1 VRLSFLLPLLSIVPL
16 CNFSSVS
23 IFFSSELDSPSILGG
38 YGKAIIF
45 GGVDG
50 ILTSF
55 TLITGAIGLS
65 NPSLA
70 LLLNDF
76 SSLGGGFNWDI
87 ILLIGLS
94 NVIAAAVAMGANEYL
109 SSKAHRDFVATE
121 KRREKW
127 EYKNH
132 KDAEIK
138 EMVYLFVQRGM
149 SHPDAELVVKKMAE
163 YEDFF
168 VDLIVSQELGQ
179 LSADDSELNFIQDGF
194 IMFISFAS
202 FGILPLIPFV
212 LGGYDL
218 LPEKSLAMISVCSTL
233 SLLFFLGCIKSTFR

>member
-1 VRLSFLLPLLSIVPL
+1 
-16 CNFSSVS
+16 
-23 IFFSSELDSPSILGG
+23 
-38 YGKAIIF
+38 
-45 GGVDG
+45 
-50 ILTSF
+50 
-55 TLITGAIGLS
+55 
-65 NPSLA
+65 
-70 LLLNDF
+70 
-76 SSLGGGFNWDI
+76 
-87 ILLIGLS
+87 LIGLS

-109 SSKAHRDFVATE
+109 SSKAHHDFVLTE

-132 KDAEIK
+132 KDAEVK
-138 EMVYLFVQRGM
+138 EMVHLFVNRGM

-179 LSADDSELNFIQDGF
+179 LSDDSELNFLQDGF

-212 LGGYDL
+212 FGAYDL
-218 LPEKSLAMISVCSTL
+218 LPENNLAMISVCSTL
-233 SLLFFLGCIKSTFR
+233 SLLFFLGCIKSTFRSPLLSFSFSSSCSFDSHPALLQHLFILADFRSGIASPWKCHCWSELFYCDESQRNSSLNLQLRREERAK